1 MVVERHFRYSIQY
14 AQALIAM
21 YSLLPKV
28 NDRETV
34 HERYMTPLRN
44 HLNSVRDK
52 LGTLTRRL
60 DAFAAGAARVVGG
73 QNFLAALLRGFRA
86 YIVEFLQVAR
96 VINAGLEHVIGLLAD
111 ELIAPGFDYSR
122 HPGTLPAVPE
132 ARKRQTIA
140 ASLKRVALR
149 QLGASRGRER
159 ERVMRYTRRWCEIIR
174 SANHEQLYINI
185 PPEVDAPTEGDA
197 PMDVD
202 A

>member
-1 MVVERHFRYSIQY
+1 
-14 AQALIAM
+14 M

-60 DAFAAGAARVVGG
+60 DVFAAAAARVDG
-73 QNFLAALLRGFRA
+73 QNFLAALLRGFRD

-132 ARKRQTIA
+132 SRKRQTIA
-140 ASLKRVALR
+140 ASLKKVALR

-159 ERVMRYTRRWCEIIR
+159 DRIMRYARRWCEIIR

-185 PPEVDAPTEGDA
+185 PPEVDAPPTEGDA